1 MCGFI
6 TYSEPIAEMFVEKLD
21 QSQKSEA
28 RRPLGRWMEHSEL
41 GPGDWVSNLALTA
54 KASRISEETPQPFN
68 QPVTAEAHSSFLD

>member
-1 MCGFI
+1 
-6 TYSEPIAEMFVEKLD
+6 
-21 QSQKSEA
+21 
-28 RRPLGRWMEHSEL
+28 MEHSEL